1 MKKILLS
8 VLGVLFFAVSSFAAT
23 TTATTNW
30 DSEAALKRVNTIGQK
45 ILKAN
50 SLPTQ
55 VEFKV
60 SDEDHVNAYATID
73 KQVYVYKGLLE
84 FVQDDT
90 ELAAVISHELGHIIN
105 GHCAR
110 QTILS
115 AVMSD
120 VVTTA
125 TAGTNLSET
134 SNIAQN
140 LVSLKMSRNDE
151 YEADITGAELM
162 QTAGYNPL
170 GMISVLN
177 KICENSIDVFS
188 THPSGEKRLMNIY
201 NYMVYVY
208 PDLAKKTYNSDSYKA
223 AYTVIKTNRDKINK
237 NEKSIAKH
245 NKKMEKLKAKRA
257 KALAKAKQTGSTGW
271 DTSYAILK
279 ILSTESSASESGK

>member
-1 MKKILLS
+1 MKKILFGILFVFCFTTS
-8 VLGVLFFAVSSFAAT
+8 VFGAT
-23 TTATTNW
+23 TTNW
-30 DSEAALKRVNTIGQK
+30 DSAVALQKVNTIGQK

-60 SDEDHVNAYATID
+60 SDEEHVNAYATID
-73 KQVYVYKGLLE
+73 KEVYVYRGLLE

-115 AVMSD
+115 GLMANFLGTPSD
-120 VVTTA
+120 
-125 TAGTNLSET
+125 TNLNET
-134 SNIAQN
+134 STLAQN
-140 LVSLKMSRNDE
+140 LVSLKMSRSDE

-162 QTAGYNPL
+162 QNAGYNPL

-201 NYMVYVY
+201 NYMTYVY
-208 PDLAKKTYNSDSYKA
+208 PDLKKKTYNSESYKA
-223 AYTVIKTNRDKINK
+223 AYVVIKENVDKINK
-237 NEKSIAKH
+237 NEKTLAKH
-245 NKKMEKLKAKRA
+245 NKKMAKLKAKRA
-257 KALAKAKQTGSTGW
+257 KALAKAKVTGGSGW

-279 ILSTESSASESGK
+279 ILSTESSSESGQ

>member
-8 VLGVLFFAVSSFAAT
+8 VFAILFFSVSSFAAT
-23 TTATTNW
+23 TTTTNW
-30 DSEAALKRVNTIGQK
+30 DSAAALKKVNTIGQK

-115 AVMSD
+115 AVMAD
-120 VVTTA
+120 VVSGA
-125 TAGTNLSET
+125 TANTNLSDT
-134 SNIAQN
+134 PNIAQN

-162 QTAGYNPL
+162 QNAGYNPL

-223 AYTVIKTNRDKINK
+223 AYTVIKANRDKINK
-237 NEKSIAKH
+237 NEKTLSKH
-245 NKKMEKLKAKRA
+245 NKKMAKLKAKRA
-257 KALAKAKQTGSTGW
+257 KALAKAKQSGTTGW

-279 ILSTESSASESGK
+279 MMSTESQAQE

>member
-8 VLGVLFFAVSSFAAT
+8 VFAILFFSVSSFAAT
-23 TTATTNW
+23 TTTTNW
-30 DSEAALKRVNTIGQK
+30 DSAAALKKVNTIGQK

-115 AVMSD
+115 AVMAD
-120 VVTTA
+120 VVSGA
-125 TAGTNLSET
+125 TANTNLSDT

-162 QTAGYNPL
+162 QNAGYNPL

-223 AYTVIKTNRDKINK
+223 AYTVIKANRDKINK
-237 NEKSIAKH
+237 NEKTLSKH
-245 NKKMEKLKAKRA
+245 NKKMAKLKAKRA
-257 KALAKAKQTGSTGW
+257 KALAKAKQSGTTGW

-279 ILSTESSASESGK
+279 MMSTESQAQE